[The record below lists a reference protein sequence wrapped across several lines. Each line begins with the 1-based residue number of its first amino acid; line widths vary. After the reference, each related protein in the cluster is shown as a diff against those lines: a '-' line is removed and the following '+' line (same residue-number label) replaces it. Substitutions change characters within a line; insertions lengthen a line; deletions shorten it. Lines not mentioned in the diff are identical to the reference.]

1 MENTEK
7 LRNVRNLMLKQHK
20 TLLDREREFYEGIH
34 GRLTASTFLNVILE
48 DGDFSWLR
56 KFSMLIVEIDELFA
70 AKDGY
75 DPTMIDANLVASK
88 ELIETAG
95 GDDKFNAKYEFAL
108 LHNEEAASLHG
119 EIVDALR

>member
-7 LRNVRNLMLKQHK
+7 LRNVRNLLLKQHK

-34 GRLTASTFLNVILE
+34 GKLTAGAFLNVILE

-70 AKDGY
+70 AKGGY
-75 DPTMIDANLVASK
+75 DPAMIDANLVASK
-88 ELIETAG
+88 ELIDLVG
-95 GDDKFNAKYEFAL
+95 GDEMFNAKYEFAL
-108 LHNEEAASLHG
+108 QHNEEAASLHG

>member
-7 LRNVRNLMLKQHK
+7 LKNVRNLLLKQHK
-20 TLLDREREFYEGIH
+20 TLLDREREFYESIH
-34 GRLTASTFLNVILE
+34 GPLTAGAFLNVILE

-70 AKDGY
+70 AKGGY
-75 DPTMIDANLVASK
+75 DPSLIDANLEASK
-88 ELIETAG
+88 KLIELEG
-95 GDDKFNAKYEFAL
+95 VDELFNAKYEFAL
-108 LHNEEAASLHG
+108 QHNEEAASLHG